1 MVVAAGRHG
10 TYAAWIVAAS
20 DVGPKRIRT
29 QEDAAVTRAHEQ
41 AYHFINRRKM
51 LQVMGAAGLA
61 ALLPR
66 VAMAQSGWP
75 TRSPSIVVP
84 FAAGGGV
91 DVATRT
97 IAERAGDTLGK
108 RLVIEN
114 RGGGSTI
121 PATQAVTRAQP
132 DGYTILAVPTTTV
145 INPAL
150 RSDIPY
156 DWKTDLV
163 PVGLI
168 AKLPFVVVTR
178 PASPVRTM
186 AELADA
192 TRKSHEPLT
201 FGSGG
206 SGTVA
211 HLAGELFGLRTG
223 IETQHVP
230 YRGEAPALTDTISGS
245 LNVMFCTLASAAGQI
260 SSGAL
265 RAIAVTTAQRVP
277 SLPDVPT
284 VAEQG
289 FPGYDVSAWVALAV
303 PRGTPAPV
311 IETLNRAFNAA
322 VQDTAVTGRL
332 GTLGAVPA
340 GSTPAELADFMNAEA
355 VLWAKVIADAK
366 VRME

>member
-1 MVVAAGRHG
+1 VNPAVKMYHAVSRRDLLRGMSAAG
-10 TYAAWIVAAS
+10 
-20 DVGPKRIRT
+20 
-29 QEDAAVTRAHEQ
+29 
-41 AYHFINRRKM
+41 
-51 LQVMGAAGLA
+51 GL
-61 ALLPR
+61 ALLPSI
-66 VAMAQSGWP
+66 ALAQPSWP
-75 TRSPSIVVP
+75 TRSPTIIVP

-97 IAERAGDTLGK
+97 IAERAGDVLGK

-145 INPAL
+145 INPAF
-150 RSDIPY
+150 RSDVPY
-156 DWKTDLV
+156 DWRTELA

-168 AKLPFVVVTR
+168 ARLPFVVVTR
-178 PASPVRTM
+178 PASPVQTM
-186 AELADA
+186 AELAEA
-192 TRKSHEPLT
+192 TRKSGTPLT

-206 SGTVA
+206 TGTVA

-223 IETQHVP
+223 IDTQHIP
-230 YRGEAPALTDTISGS
+230 YRGEAPALTDTIGGS

-260 SSGAL
+260 ASGTLKAL
-265 RAIAVTTAQRVP
+265 AVTTAQRV
-277 SLPDVPT
+277 STLPDVPT

-303 PRGTPAPV
+303 PRDTPAPV
-311 IETLNRAFNAA
+311 TEALNRAFN
-322 VQDTAVTGRL
+322 TAVKDQAVISRL

-340 GSTPAELADFMNAEA
+340 GGSPAALSQFMDSEA
-355 VLWAKVIADAK
+355 QLWAKVITDAK